1 MTNNSCR
8 YHKPRWVFTDIRD
21 TGWQGE
27 NVHTEERL
35 YHRQNGEEETR
46 RNEEKI
52 TNRWWM
58 WIWFYSLT
66 FLNYAMMHVFLSYFE
81 NLRVWILAIEFQL
94 NLKLYITYTG
104 EVACEEQLENAW
116 CLVTTRAAVLLQW
129 SNSYLHYCVGIKSVY
144 FSISAIGYHLLLAVE
159 CWLATLPYISYFA
172 HIIVNWLDHGKTL
185 REQSVTEGDTLLL
198 KRKLFF
204 SDQNIDARDP
214 IQLNLLYVQVKC
226 TLEITIKY
234 HVTQ

>member
-94 NLKLYITYTG
+94 NLKLYITYFTM
-104 EVACEEQLENAW
+104 V
-116 CLVTTRAAVLLQW
+116 R
-129 SNSYLHYCVGIKSVY
+129 
-144 FSISAIGYHLLLAVE
+144 LLANSNWKMHDVL
-159 CWLATLPYISYFA
+159 WQQGQQFYYNGATVIYITAWVSRVFISRSLRLAIIYF
-172 HIIVNWLDHGKTL
+172 
-185 REQSVTEGDTLLL
+185 LL
-198 KRKLFF
+198 
-204 SDQNIDARDP
+204 
-214 IQLNLLYVQVKC
+214 
-226 TLEITIKY
+226 
-234 HVTQ
+234 